1 MNEKIKNTGLTLAM
15 TDQGLS
21 LTDGALSL
29 TADFS
34 QMARRLTAGNLQ
46 KEMLIKAA
54 RIKGLDR
61 QQTILDATAGLGED
75 SILLAAAGFRV
86 KLYEYDPV
94 IAALLSD
101 ALKRAATDSS
111 LASIVSRMEL
121 FNQDS
126 IEAMKDLKEPVD
138 AVLLDPM
145 FPARNKSALIKK
157 KFQLLQ
163 RLESPCTNEADLLN
177 AAFVACPRRIVIKR
191 PLKGPYLADKKPD
204 YSLQGKAIR
213 YDCFSLAR

>member
-1 MNEKIKNTGLTLAM
+1 MNEKIKNTGLTLTM
-15 TDQGLS
+15 TDQELT
-21 LTDGALSL
+21 LTDGALNL

-126 IEAMKDLKEPVD
+126 IEAMMDLKEPVD

-163 RLESPCTNEADLLN
+163 RLESPCSNETDLLD
-177 AAFVACPRRIVIKR
+177 AAFAACPRRIVIKR